1 MIWKEKEKMNK
12 SRNLII
18 LSTLLA
24 LAGCGSIDNNQNKNM
39 NENGTE
45 AGSSNKDQE
54 IKTVMVVVEKNK
66 HYTTLKELKKDAPI
80 ILEGTI
86 IKQETIVHGD
96 LPFTISQIEV
106 RDSLKGKI
114 EKNSMIKII
123 ETGGI
128 YKPNGKP
135 GEDLPLV
142 NLQLEGGITVKEGE
156 DFFFF
161 LEPFVGPQVENAFI
175 PLAIHQGKIKI
186 DKDSKK
192 VVQSGSEKFS
202 DFRNE
207 TAQVFRKRLLKE

>member
-1 MIWKEKEKMNK
+1 MNNWK
-12 SRNLII
+12 NLIV
-18 LSTLLA
+18 LSTFLA
-24 LAGCGSIDNNQNKNM
+24 LAGCGSLDNIQSQNSNNKKN
-39 NENGTE
+39 ETE
-45 AGSSNKDQE
+45 AASFNSDKE
-54 IKTVMVVVEKNK
+54 IKTVMLVAETNK
-66 HYTTLKELKKDAPI
+66 HYSTLEELKKDAPVI
-80 ILEGTI
+80 IEGTV

-106 RDSLKGKI
+106 RNSFKGKI

-135 GEDLPLV
+135 GEDLPSV
-142 NLQLEGGITVKEGE
+142 SLQLEGGTTVKDGE

-207 TAQVFRKRLLKE
+207 TAQVFRERLLKE

>member
-1 MIWKEKEKMNK
+1 MNNW
-12 SRNLII
+12 RNLII

-24 LAGCGSIDNNQNKNM
+24 LAGCSSIDNNQNNNM
-39 NENGTE
+39 NKNGTE
-45 AGSSNKDQE
+45 AGSFNKDQE
-54 IKTVMVVVEKNK
+54 IKSVMGVFEKTK

-80 ILEGTI
+80 IIEGTV
-86 IKQETIVHGD
+86 IKQETIVHED

-106 RDSLKGKI
+106 RNTFKGKI
-114 EKNSMIKII
+114 EKNSIIKII

-142 NLQLEGGITVKEGE
+142 NLQLEGGTTVKEGE

-161 LEPFVGPQVENAFI
+161 IEPFVGPQVENAFI

-202 DFRNE
+202 DIRNE
-207 TAQVFRKRLLKE
+207 TDQVFRERLLNE

>member
-1 MIWKEKEKMNK
+1 MKNWYTFF
-12 SRNLII
+12 L

-24 LAGCGSIDNNQNKNM
+24 LTGCGSIDNSQNNNM
-39 NENGTE
+39 NKNGTE
-45 AGSSNKDQE
+45 AGSFNKDQE
-54 IKTVMVVVEKNK
+54 VKTVMLVAETNK

-80 ILEGTI
+80 IIEGTV

-96 LPFTISQIEV
+96 LPFTISQIQV
-106 RDSLKGKI
+106 RNSFKGNI

-142 NLQLEGGITVKEGE
+142 DLQLEGGTTVKAGE

-192 VVQSGSEKFS
+192 VLQSGSEKFS

-207 TAQVFRKRLLKE
+207 TDQVFRERLLKE

>member
-1 MIWKEKEKMNK
+1 MNNW
-12 SRNLII
+12 RNLII

-24 LAGCGSIDNNQNKNM
+24 LAGCSSIDNNQNNNM
-39 NENGTE
+39 NKNGTE
-45 AGSSNKDQE
+45 AGSFNKDQE
-54 IKTVMVVVEKNK
+54 IKSVMGVFEKTK

-80 ILEGTI
+80 IIEGTV
-86 IKQETIVHGD
+86 IKQETIVHED

-106 RDSLKGKI
+106 RNTFKGKI
-114 EKNSMIKII
+114 EKNSIIKII

-142 NLQLEGGITVKEGE
+142 NLQLEGGTTVKEGE

-161 LEPFVGPQVENAFI
+161 IEPFVGPQVENAFI

-207 TAQVFRKRLLKE
+207 TDQEFRERLLKE